1 MLQGSLYH
9 MASKFGRGFV
19 INLMLIGRHL
29 SLPADQAFYGLADHL
44 DELILPQQFRGTEV
58 EELLT
63 LLRKR
68 LLWHQAGTVDR
79 EEYPEVKRLYARLC
93 VAVDRALGIEDPSL
107 GSFD

>member
-1 MLQGSLYH
+1 

-29 SLPADQAFYGLADHL
+29 SLPPEQAFYGLADHL
-44 DELILPQQFRGTEV
+44 DELILPPQFRGTEV

-63 LLRKR
+63 MLRKR
-68 LLWHQAGTVDR
+68 ILWHQTGTVDR
-79 EEYPEVKRLYARLC
+79 EDYPEVKRVFARLC
-93 VAVDRALGIEDPSL
+93 VAVDRALGIEDPAI